1 MMLKFLVVFLAVTL
15 SFAEETDSKIKK
27 VLESGATDEL
37 KPNEVY
43 LSPGQ
48 KCDIKC
54 SNLGDK
60 CPSSTEV
67 NPPAGWFC
75 VAGYARK
82 ASGKCVKQERCKSKF
97 WFLVKFNFE
106 HLLNSNF
113 FLQNHFVQKMKYLL
127 NVDKTEHQHVK
138 IPVVIWDN
146 HVM

>member
-1 MMLKFLVVFLAVTL
+1 MMLKFLVVFLAVTI
-15 SFAEETDSKIKK
+15 SFAEETDSKIKV
-27 VLESGATDEL
+27 VLESGATDES

-48 KCDIKC
+48 NCDIKC

-60 CPSSTEV
+60 CTGSEVV

-75 VAGYARK
+75 AVGYARK

-97 WFLVKFNFE
+97 FFKNLILNIYLT
-106 HLLNSNF
+106 LLF
-113 FLQNHFVQKMKYLL
+113 FQNQFVQKTKYSL

-138 IPVVIWDN
+138 QPVVIWDN
-146 HVM
+146 LVL